1 MDIVVVL
8 IPIALAL
15 GAVFAVLFTLAA
27 RGGQFEDLDDPPTR
41 MLQED

>member
-1 MDIVVVL
+1 MDIVIVL

-15 GAVFAVLFTLAA
+15 GAAFVVLFGFAA
-27 RGGQFEDLDDPPTR
+27 RDGQFEDLDDPATR

>member
-1 MDIVVVL
+1 MDIVIVL

-15 GAVFAVLFTLAA
+15 GAAFAVLFAIAA
-27 RGGQFEDLDDPPTR
+27 RNGQFEDLDDPATR